1 MTSEPQEIGSG
12 KSLAASL
19 PEVELA
25 VILCRI
31 IESFEHHSAQL
42 RIAIYEL
49 VRAKLRKEVC
59 RTHPPINLSRSTLAL
74 ESAIQ
79 SVETSYSRHDEVRA
93 LRSLHQLV
101 ESSEIGW
108 SEVTIKPRGPMLII
122 DQPAAQTAEANHRP
136 RGASLIVERLL
147 HWPSAAPLLRGAL
160 VAIFALAVGVVLSH
174 FGQIGRQAAPSS
186 PSQPEAAPM
195 ALAASARIQETFS
208 HRRFVDVG
216 ASALVSGNALSESD
230 RHDPSTVAS
239 DQQPVK
245 APGPSHCTQ
254 TYTVPSEGG
263 GQASINIVRCR

>member
-25 VILCRI
+25 VILCRT

-136 RGASLIVERLL
+136 NGASLIVERLL
-147 HWPSAAPLLRGAL
+147 RCYEERWSPFSPLRLAWYSAT
-160 VAIFALAVGVVLSH
+160 
-174 FGQIGRQAAPSS
+174 
-186 PSQPEAAPM
+186 
-195 ALAASARIQETFS
+195 SARS
-208 HRRFVDVG
+208 DAKPRRHRRLNPKLHPWPWPRVRESKRHSRIG
-216 ASALVSGNALSESD
+216 ASLMWGH
-230 RHDPSTVAS
+230 R
-239 DQQPVK
+239 
-245 APGPSHCTQ
+245 
-254 TYTVPSEGG
+254 
-263 GQASINIVRCR
+263 R